1 MEAVNE
7 QKAIFEPKTVYF
19 RLKSRHQ
26 LRKVF
31 FKAYD
36 FYMEL
41 KQIEQLPATDQAHTL
56 QKILGIFKNKKIY
69 FSQMRNC
76 IVKIGKYI
84 PILTKKYFSKNI
96 YFFNFQAFFLRVS
109 S

>member
-1 MEAVNE
+1 
-7 QKAIFEPKTVYF
+7 
-19 RLKSRHQ
+19 
-26 LRKVF
+26 
-31 FKAYD
+31 
-36 FYMEL
+36 MEL

-76 IVKIGKYI
+76 IVKIGKYV

-96 YFFNFQAFFLRVS
+96 YFFNFQDFFSESFLLIFSSVS
-109 S
+109 VLIIQDIIKSTFITQI